1 MTRSSQGQ
9 FFSSF
14 RLAAVF
20 AASVFFTGGVLY
32 GQDFYLHNGDRLTF
46 YGDSIT
52 AQRYYTRDI
61 QSFVETRYP
70 TLDVTYHNAG
80 VSGDKVSGGYAG
92 DAALRVKRDVEPWKP
107 TVLTVMLG
115 MNDGDYVP
123 PDSKIFADY
132 QVGYEKLLGLLR
144 TAAPNARMTL
154 IQNTPYDEI
163 THGTEFAGY
172 MATTE
177 QNAAATPALG
187 RRLGLPVVDD
197 YTPVKQLLVR
207 ATAVNPSFAS
217 LLIIGRIHPS
227 EPIHWIMA
235 ESVMKAWHV
244 DPVVSA
250 VTLSATSKTV
260 SQSLRT
266 QVTAVSAQGNV
277 LTWDQLDQ
285 ALPLPFDFE
294 DPLMNFVLAISDLAS
309 CDQELLSVSD
319 LRAGRYT
326 LTIDKMNVG
335 TFSADQLAEGINLAL
350 LKTPMWNQ
358 ARDYD
363 GDLEQRSHLE
373 DADLILS
380 AGTEVKDKAS
390 AAGIMRQGE
399 AEFEQK
405 AQVGLRITTHHY
417 TLTPVN
423 EAAALTP

>member
-1 MTRSSQGQ
+1 MRFSQRP

-14 RLAAVF
+14 HLVTIF
-20 AASVFFTGGVLY
+20 AASVFFIGSALHA
-32 GQDFYLHNGDRLTF
+32 QDFYLQHGDRVTF

-61 QSFVETRYP
+61 QDFVETRYP
-70 TLDVTYHNAG
+70 RLQVTYHNAG
-80 VSGDKVSGGYAG
+80 VPGDKVTGGYAG
-92 DAALRVKRDVEPWKP
+92 DAALRVTRDVEPWAP

-115 MNDGDYVP
+115 MNDGGYVP
-123 PDSKIFADY
+123 PDPKIFADY
-132 QVGYEKLLGLLR
+132 QTGYEKLLTLLR
-144 TAAPNARMTL
+144 AAAPNARITL
-154 IQNTPYDEI
+154 IENTPYDEI

-187 RRLGLPVVDD
+187 RRADLPIIDD
-197 YTPVKQLLVR
+197 YTPVKQLLER
-207 ATAVNPSFAS
+207 ATAVNPSLAS
-217 LLIIGRIHPS
+217 LLVIGRIHPS
-227 EPIHWIMA
+227 EPVHWIMA

-250 VTLSATSKTV
+250 VTLSAASQKV

-277 LTWDQLDQ
+277 LAWDQLDQ

-294 DPLMNFVLAISDLAS
+294 DPLMNFVLAISDIAS
-309 CDQELLSVSD
+309 CDQEMLKVAD
-319 LRAGRYT
+319 LQPGQYT

-335 TFSADQLAEGINLAL
+335 TFSAGQLADGINLAL
-350 LKTPMWNQ
+350 LKTPMWHQ
-358 ARDYD
+358 AREYD
-363 GDLEQRSHLE
+363 GYLEQRSHLE

-380 AGTEVKDKAS
+380 ADTEVKDKATATS
-390 AAGIMRQGE
+390 ILRRGE

-405 AQVGLRITTHHY
+405 AKAGLRVTKHHY
-417 TLTPVN
+417 TLAPLN
-423 EAAALTP
+423 QASSPKP